1 MFVIWLKEM
10 YSKKLPR
17 LQKSKSGPFKL
28 DSDQYGENRER
39 GPSAFGEEF
48 DLLLKSD
55 PD

>member
-1 MFVIWLKEM
+1 LVKGNVQ
-10 YSKKLPR
+10 
-17 LQKSKSGPFKL
+17 QKIATVTKIFKL